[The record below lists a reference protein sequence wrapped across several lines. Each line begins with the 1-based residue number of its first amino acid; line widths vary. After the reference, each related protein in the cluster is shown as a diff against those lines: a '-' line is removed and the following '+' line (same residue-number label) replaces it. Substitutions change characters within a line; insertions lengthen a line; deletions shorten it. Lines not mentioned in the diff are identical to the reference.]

1 LAARKCSEI
10 NGIREVLF
18 MFWDKNRKMIGAGA
32 ILSSFF
38 SLIIIGMTIY
48 HHLRIE
54 ELIMRVQNGQK
65 VK

>member
-1 LAARKCSEI
+1 
-10 NGIREVLF
+10 
-18 MFWDKNRKMIGAGA
+18 MFVFENKNRKMIGAGA

-65 VK
+65 VN

>member
-1 LAARKCSEI
+1 
-10 NGIREVLF
+10 
-18 MFWDKNRKMIGAGA
+18 MFGDKNRKMISAGA

-54 ELIMRVQNGQK
+54 ELIKRIQNGQK
-65 VK
+65 VN